1 MANIAVR
8 MPQHNRVT
16 RNDIEH
22 KQMSKDQDE
31 AFILTLHLACRNA
44 EQNGFHHTKQALLAM
59 LAREVGQTEVVG
71 AQSKTGDQRN
81 EETSACTNARPAEYQ
96 FG

>member
-1 MANIAVR
+1 
-8 MPQHNRVT
+8 
-16 RNDIEH
+16 
-22 KQMSKDQDE
+22 MSKDQDE
-31 AFILTLHLACRNA
+31 AFILTLHVACHSA

-71 AQSKTGDQRN
+71 AQSKTGDRSS
-81 EETSACTNARPAEYQ
+81 EETSFCTNARPAEYQ